1 MEPIDTLLTR
11 RTVRKYAQT
20 PIPQEKIDKI
30 LEAGRQS
37 PSAVN
42 RQPWHFI
49 LITDQSLKDRLG
61 NGIFNRHIRKS
72 AFTIIGTYTT
82 HDKIS
87 KRWGLVDTTIALQ
100 TMAIAAHLQDI
111 GTCWIGDYNEQKLRE
126 TLNIPETTSIAAL
139 ITFGTPQNTP
149 APKKKKPLNQILHT
163 NTW

>member
-1 MEPIDTLLTR
+1 MDCIDTLLTR
-11 RTVRKYAQT
+11 RTTRKYTQT

-49 LITDQSLKDRLG
+49 MITDQKQKDKIG
-61 NGIFNRHIRKS
+61 SGMFNRHIRQS

-82 HDKIS
+82 DDPVT

-100 TMAIAAHLQDI
+100 TMAIAAHLQGI
-111 GTCWIGDYNEQKLRE
+111 GTCWIGDYNEQRLRDAI
-126 TLNIPETTSIAAL
+126 NIPETTSIAAL
-139 ITFGTPQNTP
+139 IAFGNPQNTP
-149 APKKKKPLNQILHT
+149 KTNPKKPLNQILHT

>member
-1 MEPIDTLLTR
+1 MDCIDTLLTR
-11 RTVRKYAQT
+11 RTTRKYTQT

-49 LITDQSLKDRLG
+49 MITDQKQKDKIG
-61 NGIFNRHIRKS
+61 SGMFNRHIRQS

-82 HDKIS
+82 DDPVT

-100 TMAIAAHLQDI
+100 TMAIAAHLQGI
-111 GTCWIGDYNEQKLRE
+111 GTCWIGDYNEQRLRE

-139 ITFGTPQNTP
+139 ISFGGPQTTPGP
-149 APKKKKPLNQILHT
+149 RKKKPLDTILHT

>member
-1 MEPIDTLLTR
+1 MDCIDTLLTR
-11 RTVRKYAQT
+11 RTIRKYTQD

-49 LITDQSLKDRLG
+49 LITDQRLKDRIG
-61 NGIFNRHIRKS
+61 NGLFNRHIRQS
-72 AFTIIGTYTT
+72 AFTIIGAYTANDPVT
-82 HDKIS
+82 

-100 TMAIAAHLQDI
+100 TMAIAAHLQGI
-111 GTCWIGDYNEQKLRE
+111 GTCWIGDYNEQRLRE
-126 TLNIPETTSIAAL
+126 TLNIPQDTQIAAL
-139 ITFGTPQNTP
+139 ITFGNPQNTP
-149 APKKKKPLNQILHT
+149 KPRKKRPLNTILHT

>member
-1 MEPIDTLLTR
+1 MDCIDTLLTR
-11 RTVRKYAQT
+11 RTTRKYT
-20 PIPQEKIDKI
+20 KTTIPQEKIDKI

-49 LITDQSLKDRLG
+49 LVTDQKTKDKLG
-61 NGIFNRHIRKS
+61 NGVFNRHIRKS

-82 HDKIS
+82 DDRVS

-100 TMAIAAHLQDI
+100 TMAIAAHLQGI
-111 GTCWIGDYNEQKLRE
+111 ASCWIGDYNEDNLRE
-126 TLNIPETTSIAAL
+126 TLNIPETASIAA
-139 ITFGTPQNTP
+139 IISFGDP
-149 APKKKKPLNQILHT
+149 AHKPGPRKKKPLNQILHT